1 MKQLNFSPDHIANV
15 NWQDDNR
22 NFLTQQLAHAV
33 CSPNDTIIDIGFNFM
48 QNTKKFLELVGT
60 NGCVVGFEPI
70 VDHCE
75 RAKRW
80 AKDKNLNFQVHQI
93 ALSDYVG
100 VANFYHYDEPDG
112 YSGLF
117 YIVDHP
123 HRSYQINVTTLDS
136 YIDQLERVMF
146 IKIDIEGSELM
157 ALQGGFNVL
166 KKFQPVIVTE
176 QFDNVLI
183 AWLNTLSYVYIKSS
197 LKDFHVFVSNL
208 NTTLINQ
215 VKSVVSNYQST
226 KL

>member
-1 MKQLNFSPDHIANV
+1 
-15 NWQDDNR
+15 
-22 NFLTQQLAHAV
+22 
-33 CSPNDTIIDIGFNFM
+33 M

-93 ALSDYVG
+93 ALSDYIG
-100 VANFYHYDEPDG
+100 VAYFYHYHEPDG
-112 YSGLF
+112 YSSLF
-117 YIVDHP
+117 YTLDHP

-136 YIDQLERVMF
+136 YIDQLERVTF

-176 QFDNVLI
+176 LFNNDLTT
-183 AWLNTLSYVYIKSS
+183 WLDTLGYVYIKSNF
-197 LKDFHVFVSNL
+197 KDFHVFVPNL
-208 NTTLINQ
+208 NTTLVDQ
-215 VKSVVSNYQST
+215 VKSVVSTYQPT